1 MKSFDLKGT
10 ARTEVGKK
18 STNELRKNN
27 GIPCVLY
34 GIEKEAK
41 AFAVTADA
49 VRKLVYTPDI
59 HVVNLTIDGVE
70 CKAVLKDIQFHP
82 VKDTILHM
90 DFLQIVEDKAIVM
103 EVPTVLTGLAAGVKL
118 GGKLQQAIRKIKV
131 KAVYANIPEKL
142 TVDVTELALGKSIK
156 VGDLSFEGLELVTPA
171 QTVVCSVAA
180 TRASRE
186 DVLELDDLHD
196 LTVHLEGLTVAEI
209 TGSNS
214 CHI

>member
-27 GIPCVLY
+27 GIPCILY

-41 AFAVTADA
+41 AFAVTTDA

-142 TVDVTELALGKSIK
+142 TVDVTELGLGKSIK
-156 VGDLSFEGLELVTPA
+156 VGELSFEGLELVTPA

-186 DVLELDDLHD
+186 AAN
-196 LTVHLEGLTVAEI
+196 GKK
-209 TGSNS
+209 
-214 CHI
+214 

>member
-10 ARTEVGKK
+10 SRTEVGKK

-27 GIPCVLY
+27 GIPCILY

-70 CKAVLKDIQFHP
+70 CTAVLKDIQFHP

-90 DFLQIVEDKAIVM
+90 DFLQIVADKPIVM

-156 VGDLSFEGLELVTPA
+156 VGELSFEGLELVTPA

-186 DVLELDDLHD
+186 AAN
-196 LTVHLEGLTVAEI
+196 GKK
-209 TGSNS
+209 
-214 CHI
+214 

>member
-10 ARTEVGKK
+10 SRTEVGKK

-41 AFAVTADA
+41 AFAVTTDA

-156 VGDLSFEGLELVTPA
+156 VGELSFEGIELVTPA

-186 DVLELDDLHD
+186 AAN
-196 LTVHLEGLTVAEI
+196 GKK
-209 TGSNS
+209 
-214 CHI
+214 

>member
-10 ARTEVGKK
+10 SRTEVGKK

-27 GIPCVLY
+27 GIPCILY

-70 CKAVLKDIQFHP
+70 CTAVLKDIQFHP

-103 EVPTVLTGLAAGVKL
+103 EVPTVLTGLAAGVKR

-156 VGDLSFEGLELVTPA
+156 VGELSFEGLELVTPA

-186 DVLELDDLHD
+186 AAN
-196 LTVHLEGLTVAEI
+196 GKK
-209 TGSNS
+209 
-214 CHI
+214 

>member
-41 AFAVTADA
+41 AFSVTTDA

-103 EVPTVLTGLAAGVKL
+103 EVPTVLTGLAASVKL

-186 DVLELDDLHD
+186 AAN
-196 LTVHLEGLTVAEI
+196 GKK
-209 TGSNS
+209 
-214 CHI
+214 

>member
-10 ARTEVGKK
+10 SRTEVGKK

-41 AFAVTADA
+41 AFAVTTDA

-156 VGDLSFEGLELVTPA
+156 VGDLSFEGIELVTPA

-186 DVLELDDLHD
+186 AAN
-196 LTVHLEGLTVAEI
+196 GKK
-209 TGSNS
+209 
-214 CHI
+214 

>member
-1 MKSFDLKGT
+1 MKSFELKGT
-10 ARTEVGKK
+10 SRTEVGKK

-27 GIPCVLY
+27 GIPCILY

-41 AFAVTADA
+41 AFAVTTDA

-59 HVVNLTIDGVE
+59 HVVNLTIDGQE
-70 CKAVLKDIQFHP
+70 CTAVLKDIQFHP

-90 DFLQIVEDKAIVM
+90 DFLQIVADKPIVM

-142 TVDVTELALGKSIK
+142 TIDVTELALGKSIK
-156 VGDLSFEGLELVTPA
+156 VGELSFEGLELVTPA

-186 DVLELDDLHD
+186 AAN
-196 LTVHLEGLTVAEI
+196 GKK
-209 TGSNS
+209 
-214 CHI
+214 

>member
-10 ARTEVGKK
+10 SRTEVGKK

-27 GIPCVLY
+27 GIPCILY

-41 AFAVTADA
+41 AFAVTTDA

-70 CKAVLKDIQFHP
+70 CTAVLKDIQFHP

-90 DFLQIVEDKAIVM
+90 DFLQIVADKPIVM

-131 KAVYANIPEKL
+131 KALYANIPEKL

-156 VGDLSFEGLELVTPA
+156 VGELSFEGLELVTPA

-186 DVLELDDLHD
+186 AAN
-196 LTVHLEGLTVAEI
+196 GKK
-209 TGSNS
+209 
-214 CHI
+214 

>member
-10 ARTEVGKK
+10 SRTEVGKK

-27 GIPCVLY
+27 GIPCILY

-41 AFAVTADA
+41 AFAVTTDA

-156 VGDLSFEGLELVTPA
+156 VGELSFEGLELVTPA

-186 DVLELDDLHD
+186 AAN
-196 LTVHLEGLTVAEI
+196 GKK
-209 TGSNS
+209 
-214 CHI
+214 

>member
-10 ARTEVGKK
+10 SRTEVGKK

-41 AFAVTADA
+41 AFAVTTDS

-70 CKAVLKDIQFHP
+70 CTAVLKDIQFHP

-90 DFLQIVEDKAIVM
+90 DFLQIVEDKPIVM

-156 VGDLSFEGLELVTPA
+156 VGERSFEGLELVTPA

-186 DVLELDDLHD
+186 AAN
-196 LTVHLEGLTVAEI
+196 GKK
-209 TGSNS
+209 
-214 CHI
+214 

>member
-10 ARTEVGKK
+10 SRTEVGKK

-41 AFAVTADA
+41 AFAVTTDA

-59 HVVNLTIDGVE
+59 HVVNLTIDGQE
-70 CKAVLKDIQFHP
+70 CTAVLKDIQFHP

-90 DFLQIVEDKAIVM
+90 DFLQIVADKPIVM

-142 TVDVTELALGKSIK
+142 TIDVTELALGKSIK
-156 VGDLSFEGLELVTPA
+156 VGELSFEGLELVTPA

-186 DVLELDDLHD
+186 AAN
-196 LTVHLEGLTVAEI
+196 GKK
-209 TGSNS
+209 
-214 CHI
+214 

>member
-10 ARTEVGKK
+10 SRTEVGKK

-27 GIPCVLY
+27 GIPCILY

-90 DFLQIVEDKAIVM
+90 DFLQIVADKAIVM

-156 VGDLSFEGLELVTPA
+156 VGELSFEGLELVTPA

-186 DVLELDDLHD
+186 AAN
-196 LTVHLEGLTVAEI
+196 GKK
-209 TGSNS
+209 
-214 CHI
+214 

>member
-10 ARTEVGKK
+10 SRTEVGKK

-27 GIPCVLY
+27 GIPCILY

-41 AFAVTADA
+41 AFAVTTDA

-59 HVVNLTIDGVE
+59 HVVNLTIDGQE
-70 CKAVLKDIQFHP
+70 CTAVLKDIQFHP

-90 DFLQIVEDKAIVM
+90 DFLQIVADKPIVM

-118 GGKLQQAIRKIKV
+118 GGKLQQAIRKIRV

-142 TVDVTELALGKSIK
+142 TIDVTELGLGKSIK
-156 VGDLSFEGLELVTPA
+156 VGELSFEGLELVTPA

-186 DVLELDDLHD
+186 AAN
-196 LTVHLEGLTVAEI
+196 GKK
-209 TGSNS
+209 
-214 CHI
+214 

>member
-10 ARTEVGKK
+10 SRTEVGKK

-41 AFAVTADA
+41 AFAVTTDA

-70 CKAVLKDIQFHP
+70 CTAVLKDIQFHP

-90 DFLQIVEDKAIVM
+90 DFLQIVEDKPIVM

-156 VGDLSFEGLELVTPA
+156 VGELSFEGLELVTPA

-186 DVLELDDLHD
+186 AAN
-196 LTVHLEGLTVAEI
+196 GKK
-209 TGSNS
+209 
-214 CHI
+214 

>member
-10 ARTEVGKK
+10 SRTEVGKK

-27 GIPCVLY
+27 GIPCILY

-41 AFAVTADA
+41 AFAVTTDA

-59 HVVNLTIDGVE
+59 HVVNLTIDGQE
-70 CKAVLKDIQFHP
+70 CTAVLKDIQFHP

-90 DFLQIVEDKAIVM
+90 DFLQIVADKPIVM

-142 TVDVTELALGKSIK
+142 TIDVTELALGKSIK
-156 VGDLSFEGLELVTPA
+156 VGELSFEGLELVTPA
-171 QTVVCSVAA
+171 QNVVCSVAA

-186 DVLELDDLHD
+186 AAN
-196 LTVHLEGLTVAEI
+196 GKK
-209 TGSNS
+209 
-214 CHI
+214 

>member
-10 ARTEVGKK
+10 SRTEVGKK

-27 GIPCVLY
+27 GIPCVIY

-41 AFAVTADA
+41 AFSVTTDA

-186 DVLELDDLHD
+186 AAN
-196 LTVHLEGLTVAEI
+196 GKK
-209 TGSNS
+209 
-214 CHI
+214 

>member
-41 AFAVTADA
+41 AFAVTTDA

-142 TVDVTELALGKSIK
+142 TVDVTELGLGKSIK
-156 VGDLSFEGLELVTPA
+156 VGELSFEGLELVTPA

-186 DVLELDDLHD
+186 AAN
-196 LTVHLEGLTVAEI
+196 GKK
-209 TGSNS
+209 
-214 CHI
+214 

>member
-10 ARTEVGKK
+10 SRTEVGKK

-41 AFAVTADA
+41 AFAVTTDA

-186 DVLELDDLHD
+186 
-196 LTVHLEGLTVAEI
+196 AA
-209 TGSNS
+209 NS
-214 CHI
+214 KK

>member
-41 AFAVTADA
+41 AFAVTTDA

-186 DVLELDDLHD
+186 AAN
-196 LTVHLEGLTVAEI
+196 GKK
-209 TGSNS
+209 
-214 CHI
+214 

>member
-10 ARTEVGKK
+10 VRTEVGKK

-27 GIPCVLY
+27 GIPCILY

-41 AFAVTADA
+41 AFAVTVDA

-59 HVVNLTIDGVE
+59 HFVNLTIDGVE

-142 TVDVTELALGKSIK
+142 TVDVTELGLGKSIK
-156 VGDLSFEGLELVTPA
+156 VGELSFEGLELVTPA

-186 DVLELDDLHD
+186 AAN
-196 LTVHLEGLTVAEI
+196 GKK
-209 TGSNS
+209 
-214 CHI
+214 

>member
-10 ARTEVGKK
+10 SRTEVGKK

-41 AFAVTADA
+41 AFAVTTDS

-70 CKAVLKDIQFHP
+70 CTAVLKDIQFHP

-90 DFLQIVEDKAIVM
+90 DFLQIVADKPIVM

-186 DVLELDDLHD
+186 AAN
-196 LTVHLEGLTVAEI
+196 GKK
-209 TGSNS
+209 
-214 CHI
+214 

>member
-10 ARTEVGKK
+10 SRTEVGKK

-27 GIPCVLY
+27 GIPCILY

-41 AFAVTADA
+41 AFAVTTDA

-90 DFLQIVEDKAIVM
+90 DFLQIVEDKPIVM

-142 TVDVTELALGKSIK
+142 TVDVTELGLGKSIK
-156 VGDLSFEGLELVTPA
+156 VGELSFEGLELVTPA

-186 DVLELDDLHD
+186 AAN
-196 LTVHLEGLTVAEI
+196 GKK
-209 TGSNS
+209 
-214 CHI
+214 

>member
-10 ARTEVGKK
+10 SRTEVGKK

-41 AFAVTADA
+41 AFAVTTDA

-59 HVVNLTIDGVE
+59 HVVNLPIDGVE

-156 VGDLSFEGLELVTPA
+156 VGELSFEGIELVTPA

-186 DVLELDDLHD
+186 AAN
-196 LTVHLEGLTVAEI
+196 GKK
-209 TGSNS
+209 
-214 CHI
+214 

>member
-10 ARTEVGKK
+10 SRTEVGKK

-156 VGDLSFEGLELVTPA
+156 VGELSFEGIELVTPA

-186 DVLELDDLHD
+186 AANGKKLFLVR
-196 LTVHLEGLTVAEI
+196 
-209 TGSNS
+209 S
-214 CHI
+214 

>member
-41 AFAVTADA
+41 AFAVTTDA

-70 CKAVLKDIQFHP
+70 CTAVLKDIQFHP

-90 DFLQIVEDKAIVM
+90 DFLQIVEDKPIVM

-142 TVDVTELALGKSIK
+142 TVDVTELGLGKSIK
-156 VGDLSFEGLELVTPA
+156 VGELSFEGLELVTPA

-186 DVLELDDLHD
+186 AAN
-196 LTVHLEGLTVAEI
+196 GKK
-209 TGSNS
+209 
-214 CHI
+214 

>member
-10 ARTEVGKK
+10 SRTEVGKK

-142 TVDVTELALGKSIK
+142 IVDVTELALGKSIK
-156 VGDLSFEGLELVTPA
+156 VGELSFDGIELVTPA

-186 DVLELDDLHD
+186 AAN
-196 LTVHLEGLTVAEI
+196 GKK
-209 TGSNS
+209 
-214 CHI
+214 

>member
-10 ARTEVGKK
+10 SRTEVGKK

-27 GIPCVLY
+27 GIPCIIY

-41 AFAVTADA
+41 AFSVTTDA

-59 HVVNLTIDGVE
+59 HVVNRTIDGVE

-156 VGDLSFEGLELVTPA
+156 VGDLSFEGIELVTPA

-186 DVLELDDLHD
+186 AAN
-196 LTVHLEGLTVAEI
+196 GKK
-209 TGSNS
+209 
-214 CHI
+214 

>member
-10 ARTEVGKK
+10 SRTEVGKK

-41 AFAVTADA
+41 AFAVTTDA

-156 VGDLSFEGLELVTPA
+156 VGELSFEGLELVTPA

-186 DVLELDDLHD
+186 AAN
-196 LTVHLEGLTVAEI
+196 GKK
-209 TGSNS
+209 
-214 CHI
+214 

>member
-10 ARTEVGKK
+10 SRTEVGKK

-27 GIPCVLY
+27 GIPCILY

-41 AFAVTADA
+41 AFAVTTDA

-156 VGDLSFEGLELVTPA
+156 VGELSFEGLELVTPA

-186 DVLELDDLHD
+186 
-196 LTVHLEGLTVAEI
+196 TANGKK
-209 TGSNS
+209 
-214 CHI
+214 

>member
-10 ARTEVGKK
+10 SRTEVGKK

-27 GIPCVLY
+27 GIPCILY

-41 AFAVTADA
+41 AFAVTTDA

-70 CKAVLKDIQFHP
+70 CTAVLKDIQFHP

-90 DFLQIVEDKAIVM
+90 DFLQIVEDKPIVM

-156 VGDLSFEGLELVTPA
+156 VGELSFEGLELVTPA

-186 DVLELDDLHD
+186 AAN
-196 LTVHLEGLTVAEI
+196 GKK
-209 TGSNS
+209 
-214 CHI
+214 

>member
-10 ARTEVGKK
+10 SRTEVGKK

-27 GIPCVLY
+27 GIPCIIY

-41 AFAVTADA
+41 AFSVTTDA

-70 CKAVLKDIQFHP
+70 CTAVLKDIQFHP

-90 DFLQIVEDKAIVM
+90 DFLQIVADKPIVM

-156 VGDLSFEGLELVTPA
+156 VGELSFEGLELVTPA

-186 DVLELDDLHD
+186 AAN
-196 LTVHLEGLTVAEI
+196 GKK
-209 TGSNS
+209 
-214 CHI
+214 

>member
-10 ARTEVGKK
+10 SRTEVGKK

-27 GIPCVLY
+27 GIPCILY

-41 AFAVTADA
+41 AFAVTTDA

-70 CKAVLKDIQFHP
+70 CTAVLKDIQFHP

-90 DFLQIVEDKAIVM
+90 DFLQIVEDKPIVM

-131 KAVYANIPEKL
+131 KAVYASIPEKL

-156 VGDLSFEGLELVTPA
+156 VGELSFEGLELVTPA

-186 DVLELDDLHD
+186 AAN
-196 LTVHLEGLTVAEI
+196 GKK
-209 TGSNS
+209 
-214 CHI
+214 

>member
-10 ARTEVGKK
+10 SRTEVGKK

-41 AFAVTADA
+41 AFAVTTDA

-118 GGKLQQAIRKIKV
+118 GGKIQQAIRKIKV

-186 DVLELDDLHD
+186 AAN
-196 LTVHLEGLTVAEI
+196 GKK
-209 TGSNS
+209 
-214 CHI
+214 

>member
-10 ARTEVGKK
+10 SRTEVGKK

-41 AFAVTADA
+41 AFAVTTDA

-90 DFLQIVEDKAIVM
+90 DFLQIVADKPIVM

-142 TVDVTELALGKSIK
+142 TIDVTELGLGKSIK
-156 VGDLSFEGLELVTPA
+156 VGELSFEGLELVTPA

-186 DVLELDDLHD
+186 AAN
-196 LTVHLEGLTVAEI
+196 GKK
-209 TGSNS
+209 
-214 CHI
+214 

>member
-10 ARTEVGKK
+10 VRTEVGKK

-41 AFAVTADA
+41 AFAVTTDA

-59 HVVNLTIDGVE
+59 HFVNLTIDGVE

-90 DFLQIVEDKAIVM
+90 DFLQIVADKPIVM

-131 KAVYANIPEKL
+131 KALYANIPEKL

-156 VGDLSFEGLELVTPA
+156 VGELSFEGLELVTPA

-186 DVLELDDLHD
+186 AAN
-196 LTVHLEGLTVAEI
+196 GKK
-209 TGSNS
+209 
-214 CHI
+214 

>member
-1 MKSFDLKGT
+1 MKSFELKGT
-10 ARTEVGKK
+10 FRTEVGKK

-41 AFAVTADA
+41 AFAVTTDA

-59 HVVNLTIDGVE
+59 HVVNLTIDGQE
-70 CKAVLKDIQFHP
+70 CTAVLKDIQFHP

-90 DFLQIVEDKAIVM
+90 DFLQIVADKPIVM

-142 TVDVTELALGKSIK
+142 TIDVTELALGKSIK
-156 VGDLSFEGLELVTPA
+156 VGELSFEGLELVTPA

-186 DVLELDDLHD
+186 AAN
-196 LTVHLEGLTVAEI
+196 GKK
-209 TGSNS
+209 
-214 CHI
+214 

>member
-10 ARTEVGKK
+10 SRTEVGKK

-41 AFAVTADA
+41 AFAVTTDS

-103 EVPTVLTGLAAGVKL
+103 EGPTVLTGLAAGVKL

-186 DVLELDDLHD
+186 AAN
-196 LTVHLEGLTVAEI
+196 GKK
-209 TGSNS
+209 
-214 CHI
+214 

>member
-10 ARTEVGKK
+10 SRTEVGKK

-27 GIPCVLY
+27 GIPCILY

-41 AFAVTADA
+41 AFAVTTDA

-59 HVVNLTIDGVE
+59 HVVNLTIDGQE
-70 CKAVLKDIQFHP
+70 CTAVLKDIQFHP

-90 DFLQIVEDKAIVM
+90 DFLQIVADKPIVM

-186 DVLELDDLHD
+186 AAN
-196 LTVHLEGLTVAEI
+196 GKK
-209 TGSNS
+209 
-214 CHI
+214 

>member
-10 ARTEVGKK
+10 SRTEVGKK

-27 GIPCVLY
+27 GITCILY

-41 AFAVTADA
+41 AFAVTTDA

-90 DFLQIVEDKAIVM
+90 DFLQIVADKPIVM
-103 EVPTVLTGLAAGVKL
+103 EVPTILTGLAAGVKL

-186 DVLELDDLHD
+186 AAN
-196 LTVHLEGLTVAEI
+196 GKK
-209 TGSNS
+209 
-214 CHI
+214 